1 MTIKDIKPFKR
12 ILTITRHGRTLKLGR
27 KAAYSNYINLLYT
40 YDTPQGVDE
49 VEKHCRY
56 ILTAIDEGYN
66 FIYIAGDMF
75 IKTY

>member
-1 MTIKDIKPFKR
+1 MTIKDLKPFKR
-12 ILTITRHGRTLKLGR
+12 ILTIVRHGSIYKLGR
-27 KAAYSNYINLLYT
+27 KAAYSKYLNLLYY

-49 VEKHCRY
+49 VEKHCNY